1 MARAGA
7 CMDIFFLA
15 GSNGLEVKAAEPL
28 LVGESRLQLTFN
40 WWHWLHDEWSTS
52 DVRSLDGSS

>member
-1 MARAGA
+1 
-7 CMDIFFLA
+7 MDIFFLA

-28 LVGESRLQLTFN
+28 LVGESRLKLTFN
-40 WWHWLHDEWSTS
+40 QWHWLHDEWSTS